1 MKDLAGT
8 AASFE
13 RIESLLR
20 DIGPRR
26 KLLLVDTCESGEIDD
41 ASRAEIEARRH
52 AMGLDG
58 RTSAALQSDRA
69 SRPRRVFLYDR
80 DRYIYNDLTRRT
92 GALVFSAAH
101 AGELSFE
108 SPKIQNGVF
117 TWEIVDALVSGKAD
131 VNRDGTITLDELQA
145 YVSRNVAVKT
155 GGLQRPTMDRDNI
168 HQRFGFPVLR

>member
-1 MKDLAGT
+1 
-8 AASFE
+8 
-13 RIESLLR
+13 
-20 DIGPRR
+20 
-26 KLLLVDTCESGEIDD
+26 
-41 ASRAEIEARRH
+41 
-52 AMGLDG
+52 MGLDG
-58 RTSAALQSDRA
+58 RTSGALQPDRA

-92 GALVFSAAH
+92 GALVFSASH